1 MNAEVKEGVVIK
13 TTGSWYAVRL
23 EDGEI
28 LQSRI
33 VGKFRLDGKS
43 LTNPV
48 AVGDEVKLSIDKETG
63 DATIV
68 KIKSRRNYVIRQSPR
83 KKHDLHLIA
92 SNIDQAV
99 LLVTIT
105 QPNLKQGFIDRF
117 ILTTEPHNIPVHII
131 FNKADL
137 YEEEDFAMYLG
148 LQDIYDPI
156 GYKTHLVSALTG
168 HGVDE
173 IRELLKGKI
182 TLTGGQSGVGK
193 STLINTLQPDLDLKT
208 AILSDH
214 TGKGQHTTTFAE
226 MFPLDFGGYI
236 IDIPGIKTLSFN
248 NLEPMDVSHN
258 FREFF
263 ELSSGCK
270 FPNCTHRNEPHCAI
284 HAAIEDGSIS
294 ELRYLNYIKILEE
307 LEEQNYWE
315 RHKHF

>member
-1 MNAEVKEGVVIK
+1 MNAQIRQGVIIK

-23 EDGEI
+23 KNGEV

-33 VGKFRLDGKS
+33 VGKFRLDGKN

-48 AVGDEVKLSIDKETG
+48 AVGDEVELSIDEKSN

-68 KIKSRRNYVIRQSPR
+68 KIGSRKNYVIRQSPR
-83 KKHDLHLIA
+83 KKHELHLIA

-99 LLVTIT
+99 LVMTIT
-105 QPNLKQGFIDRF
+105 HPNLKQGFIDRF
-117 ILTTEPHNIPVHII
+117 ILMTEPHDIPVHIV
-131 FNKADL
+131 FNKSDL
-137 YEEEDFAMYLG
+137 YKEKDFAMYMG

-156 GYKTHLVSALTG
+156 GYKTYLVSAQTG
-168 HGVDE
+168 DGLDE
-173 IRELLKGKI
+173 IRELLKNKI

-193 STLINTLQPDLDLKT
+193 STLINTLQPHLNIKT
-208 AILSDH
+208 AILSGH

-226 MFPLDFGGYI
+226 MFALDFGGHI

-248 NLEPMDVSHN
+248 NLEPKDVVHN

-263 ELSSGCK
+263 EISSGCR
-270 FPNCTHRNEPHCAI
+270 FPNCTHRNEPQCAV
-284 HAAIEDGSIS
+284 HAAIEDGVIS

-307 LEEQNYWE
+307 VEEQNYWE

>member
-1 MNAEVKEGVVIK
+1 MSTEIKQGVVIK

-23 EDGEI
+23 DDGEI

-48 AVGDEVKLSIDKETG
+48 AVGDDVKLSINEKSG

-68 KIKSRRNYVIRQSPR
+68 KIESRRNYVIRQSPR

-99 LLVTIT
+99 LVMTISH
-105 QPNLKQGFIDRF
+105 PNLKQGFIDRF
-117 ILTTEPHNIPVHII
+117 LLMTEPHDIPVHIV

-137 YEEEDFAMYLG
+137 YEEEEFAMFLG

-156 GYKTHLVSALTG
+156 GYKTYLVSAQTG
-168 HGVDE
+168 QGVDE
-173 IRELLKGKI
+173 ISAVLKDKI

-193 STLINTLQPDLDLKT
+193 STLINAIQPYLDLKT
-208 AILSDH
+208 SVLSDH

-226 MFPLDFGGYI
+226 MFALDFGGHI

-248 NLEPMDVSHN
+248 NLEPMDVTHN

-263 ELSSGCK
+263 ELSPGCK
-270 FPNCTHRNEPHCAI
+270 FPNCTHRNEPKCAV
-284 HAAIEDGSIS
+284 HAAIEDGTVS

-307 LEEQNYWE
+307 VEQQNYWE

>member
-1 MNAEVKEGVVIK
+1 MNTEVKHGIVIK

-48 AVGDEVKLSIDKETG
+48 AVGDEVQLSINNKSG

-99 LLVTIT
+99 LVITISH
-105 QPNLKQGFIDRF
+105 PNLKQGFIDRF
-117 ILTTEPHNIPVHII
+117 ILMTEPHDIPVHIV

-137 YEEEDFAMYLG
+137 YKEEDNAMFFG
-148 LQDIYDPI
+148 LQEIYDPI
-156 GYKTHLVSALTG
+156 GYKTHLVSAQTG
-168 HGVDE
+168 HGVEE
-173 IRELLKGKI
+173 IRALLKDKI

-193 STLINTLQPDLDLKT
+193 STLINAIQPDLNLKT
-208 AILSDH
+208 AVLSGH

-226 MFPLDFGGYI
+226 MFALDFGGHI

-248 NLEPMDVSHN
+248 NLEPMDIVHN

-263 ELSSGCK
+263 ELAPGCK
-270 FPNCTHRNEPHCAI
+270 FPNCTHRNEPKCAVRE
-284 HAAIEDGSIS
+284 AIEDGSVS

-307 LEEQNYWE
+307 VEEQNYWE

>member
-1 MNAEVKEGVVIK
+1 MNAQIRQGVIIK

-23 EDGEI
+23 KNGEV

-33 VGKFRLDGKS
+33 VGKFRLDGKN

-48 AVGDEVKLSIDKETG
+48 AVGDEVELSIDEKSN

-68 KIKSRRNYVIRQSPR
+68 KIGSRKNYVIRQSPR
-83 KKHDLHLIA
+83 KKHELHLIA

-99 LLVTIT
+99 LVMTIT
-105 QPNLKQGFIDRF
+105 HPNLKQGFIDRF
-117 ILTTEPHNIPVHII
+117 ILMTEPHDIPVHII
-131 FNKADL
+131 FNKSDL
-137 YEEEDFAMYLG
+137 YKEKDFAMYMG

-156 GYKTHLVSALTG
+156 GYKTYLVSAQTG
-168 HGVDE
+168 DGIDE
-173 IRELLKGKI
+173 IRELLKNKI

-193 STLINTLQPDLDLKT
+193 STLINTLQPHLNIKT
-208 AILSDH
+208 AILSGH

-226 MFPLDFGGYI
+226 MFALDFGGHI

-248 NLEPMDVSHN
+248 NLEPKDVVHN

-263 ELSSGCK
+263 EISSGCR
-270 FPNCTHRNEPHCAI
+270 FPNCTHRNEPQCAV
-284 HAAIEDGSIS
+284 HAAIEDGVIS

-307 LEEQNYWE
+307 VEEQNYWE